1 MKDNETTVSD
11 PTEEALEAAAAK
23 IDEQGGEGEIDVELS
38 SAQPPEPRAPGTE
51 EEQTPD
57 GHVDDPGKT
66 ESSATN
72 ADKETKTELTPK
84 GERQRDPKT
93 GRFAPGSK

>member
-11 PTEEALEAAAAK
+11 PTEEALETAAAK
-23 IDEQGGEGEIDVELS
+23 IDEQGGEGEIDVELP
-38 SAQPPEPRAPGTE
+38 SAPPPEARAPGTGE
-51 EEQTPD
+51 EESPD
-57 GHVDDPGKT
+57 DRVVEPGKT
-66 ESSATN
+66 ESSATK

-93 GRFAPGSK
+93 GRFAPG